1 MPNTFSECDEKIARL
16 EKENKSL
23 KAQIEEC
30 KGIKGRHRKL
40 TFSTRRFEKR
50 IFEKILSKI
59 KQDIF
64 KSHIGMISIIL
75 SFSGDDKP
83 NDLNQNEKAPRF
95 DKKFFERFLSK
106 IKQDIPLKAR

>member
-1 MPNTFSECDEKIARL
+1 MEKLYLLTHEALKCLPNTFSEYDEKIARL
-16 EKENKSL
+16 EKENESL

-40 TFSTRRFEKR
+40 TFTTQSLEKR

-64 KSHIGMISIIL
+64 KSQISRHD
-75 SFSGDDKP
+75 FKYT
-83 NDLNQNEKAPRF
+83 
-95 DKKFFERFLSK
+95 FFFR
-106 IKQDIPLKAR
+106 R

>member
-1 MPNTFSECDEKIARL
+1 MGKLDLLTHKALKCLPNTFSEYDEKIARL

-40 TFSTRRFEKR
+40 TFTTQRFEKR
-50 IFEKILSKI
+50 IFEKFLSKI

-64 KSHIGMISIIL
+64 KSQISRHD
-75 SFSGDDKP
+75 F
-83 NDLNQNEKAPRF
+83 NYT
-95 DKKFFERFLSK
+95 FFFR
-106 IKQDIPLKAR
+106 

>member
-40 TFSTRRFEKR
+40 TFTTQRFEKR

-64 KSHIGMISIIL
+64 KSQIGRHDLQNCNMYRYFLFQVMTSQMI
-75 SFSGDDKP
+75 
-83 NDLNQNEKAPRF
+83 
-95 DKKFFERFLSK
+95 
-106 IKQDIPLKAR
+106 

>member
-1 MPNTFSECDEKIARL
+1 MYLLTHEALKFSEYDEKIARL

-30 KGIKGRHRKL
+30 KGIKGRHHKRP
-40 TFSTRRFEKR
+40 FSARRFDKR

-64 KSHIGMISIIL
+64 KSQISRHD
-75 SFSGDDKP
+75 F
-83 NDLNQNEKAPRF
+83 NYT
-95 DKKFFERFLSK
+95 FFFR
-106 IKQDIPLKAR
+106 